1 MDIMGRTAA
10 RIQVLVFFVAAAPAC
25 TCSAVELV
33 GATDAFSV
41 PDPPRDVTHELPCDG
56 DVPPACHAALPYMED
71 PCPQVITIAF
81 LSSLRRADV
90 FLSLDS
96 SRSMDEEIYNL
107 RTSLRDTVVPGVR
120 AEIPDVWFGVGRF
133 EDCNECPHNME
144 MLEPMS
150 GDIGPVEEAL
160 RVLFDLCGGN
170 EPYTENLYAI
180 ATGDVSPFLGWGGV
194 VPSSWTCTP
203 PGAIGWPC
211 FRRNTI
217 PIVVQT
223 GDESFIEALTVCPP
237 GTTLDQ
243 AVDALNSISA
253 KYIGVNSTG
262 AFTGSYEEMVYIANG
277 TGSVDAGGD
286 PLVFNIP
293 PDGSGLGLQIVDAIA
308 TLARN
313 VPVDITAEPRD
324 DPADEIDALAFVERI
339 EPDTDGG
346 VGLDEDSTRVCSS
359 DLPVTDADGDT
370 FADTFSSVLGGT
382 VCFDIHL
389 RRNEILPPGSEPRV
403 LRLTI
408 DVVADGVSILD
419 TREVLLCVP
428 GV

>member
-1 MDIMGRTAA
+1 MD
-10 RIQVLVFFVAAAPAC
+10 
-25 TCSAVELV
+25 
-33 GATDAFSV
+33 
-41 PDPPRDVTHELPCDG
+41 
-56 DVPPACHAALPYMED
+56 D
-71 PCPQVITIAF
+71 PCPQVVTVAF
-81 LSSLRRADV
+81 LSTLKRADV
-90 FLSLDS
+90 FFSLDS
-96 SRSMDEEIYNL
+96 SRSMDGEIYNL
-107 RTSLRDTVVPGVR
+107 RTSLRDSVVPGVR
-120 AEIPDVWFGVGRF
+120 GEIPDVWFGLGRF
-133 EDCNECPHNME
+133 EDCSECPHNMS

-150 GDIGPVEEAL
+150 GDIGPLEETL
-160 RVLFDLCGGN
+160 RTLFDLCGGN

-180 ATGDVSPFLGWGGV
+180 ASGDVGPFLRWGNV
-194 VPSSWTCTP
+194 EPSSWTCTP

-217 PIVVQT
+217 PIIVQT

-237 GTTLDQ
+237 GTSLDQ
-243 AVDALNSISA
+243 AIDALNSISA

-262 AFTGSYEEMVYIANG
+262 SMTGGYAEMVYIANG
-277 TGSVDAGGD
+277 TGSVDADGE

-293 PDGSGLGLQIVDAIA
+293 DDGSGLGLQIVDAIA

-324 DPADEIDALAFVERI
+324 DPDDEFDALEFIERI

-359 DLPVTDADGDT
+359 DLPVTDSDGDT
-370 FADTFSSVLGGT
+370 FIDTFSSVLGGT
-382 VCFDIHL
+382 VCFDVVL
-389 RRNEILPPGSEPRV
+389 RRNETLPPVDEPRI

-408 DVVADGVSILD
+408 DVMADGVTILD